1 MYIWLLNIYW
11 SIFTIPNFPS
21 QLQPISACECIILW
35 VSETDPAVCY
45 HKNSWSSNMRIP
57 TSANLNMR
65 TQTDFQ
71 TRPLIRIWLSKKR
84 HSKTRPSIKFTW
96 NPQTES
102 CTANAQNRHFCRWFC
117 ACDHWL
123 EDYSAPSVI
132 CEVVLKSQLALALA
146 SCSIPLLWWWVIAH
160 VSDGINSRKRRDGA
174 LGSRGCFTL
183 SSDPQYSFISL
194 MATVRGISSE

>member
-11 SIFTIPNFPS
+11 SIFMIPHFPS

-84 HSKTRPSIKFTW
+84 HSKTRLDYFPQHTW
-96 NPQTES
+96 KSHFNIYDKKVVS
-102 CTANAQNRHFCRWFC
+102 LSTAFNWFNIYY
-117 ACDHWL
+117 W
-123 EDYSAPSVI
+123 I
-132 CEVVLKSQLALALA
+132 CFLHCFWCYLFHQKYKIYLKPADWIMH
-146 SCSIPLLWWWVIAH
+146 C
-160 VSDGINSRKRRDGA
+160 
-174 LGSRGCFTL
+174 
-183 SSDPQYSFISL
+183 
-194 MATVRGISSE
+194 